1 MYVTRNLE
9 GDLAYKPGPGCE
21 ALGKK
26 IVLIFMLYP
35 LQPLFLIKQLS
46 EIRKVNFSY
55 SEPSKTRTYMLSSP
69 FPAKYQCA

>member
-21 ALGKK
+21 VLGKK
-26 IVLIFMLYP
+26 IVLIFILYS
-35 LQPLFLIKQLS
+35 LQPLLFIEQLS

-55 SEPSKTRTYMLSSP
+55 SEPSETRTYMLSSP
-69 FPAKYQCA
+69 FPAKFQCA